1 MNAGVRS
8 HAMICP
14 LKESPSPPSSRLT
27 ARNVNSAVEI
37 KRFIL

>member
-1 MNAGVRS
+1 MDAGVRS

-14 LKESPSPPSSRLT
+14 LKASPNPPSSRLT